1 MDFRQIEAFV
11 NVVKY
16 KSFSKAADASFLTQP
31 TISSHVSTLEKEL
44 GTKLIHRNTKEALPT
59 GQGRLLYKYAVNM
72 LNTREKAVFSLKGY
86 SEAIRGVLEMQTSS
100 IPGEYMVPQ
109 LMAEFKEKYP
119 LVKFY
124 LEQSD
129 SSRVEHNLADHKGEL
144 GFIGY
149 RGTANLHYEKIMT
162 DIAVLITPNNDKFRP
177 LNGKEL
183 TPEDFIDEPFVW
195 REQGSATR
203 KEFETA
209 LSAMGQD
216 PKQLNVV
223 ARVNSI
229 EAIMQSVSYGL
240 GVSVVSKI
248 AVDCNLSNDR
258 FLSFPIKG
266 MELGRVFYLVWNKS
280 TALSPT
286 AETFRSFV
294 LDRYS
299 KSR

>member
-1 MDFRQIEAFV
+1 MI
-11 NVVKY
+11 N
-16 KSFSKAADASFLTQP
+16 
-31 TISSHVSTLEKEL
+31 ISRI
-44 GTKLIHRNTKEALPT
+44 LIYVL
-59 GQGRLLYKYAVNM
+59 QGCSGAVAGYITNKYAVNM

-86 SEAIRGVLEMQTSS
+86 TEEIRGVLEMQTSS